1 MRTPED
7 PCRDPAS
14 EARDDHA
21 SEPRAT
27 PETDAFYARLYHP
40 ETPDEMVEGASGQER
55 RMMQRLERQR
65 DDWYGVFL
73 LATKRAGD
81 AGELLVELKRQRDE
95 LLEALERIAPR
106 TSDKW
111 SRDACEDAIAAVK
124 GGCDV

>member
-21 SEPRAT
+21 SEPTAT

-65 DDWYGVFL
+65 D
-73 LATKRAGD
+73 
-81 AGELLVELKRQRDE
+81 E
-95 LLEALERIAPR
+95 LLEALEMVETYLIERGIESRGTTGRTLVLPRIRA
-106 TSDKW
+106 
-111 SRDACEDAIAAVK
+111 AIAAVK
-124 GGCDV
+124 GGRDE